1 MMVSTVKY
9 PSFKSLDLRATRTF
23 TKTLIAVLF
32 IGGALIL
39 REKLLYWVLPLF
51 FTAYLVYGF
60 VRPHISR
67 RIRQEIEEEDEEEGG
82 ARPD

>member
-9 PSFKSLDLRATRTF
+9 PSFKSLDLRATSTF

-32 IGGALIL
+32 IGGALVL
-39 REKLLYWVLPLF
+39 REKLLYWALPLF
-51 FTAYLVYGF
+51 FTTYLIYGF

-67 RIRQEIEEEDEEEGG
+67 RIRREIEEVEEDD
-82 ARPD
+82 APPP